1 MCAAGVVEIAI
12 TAIVTAVVDVAHP
25 IVAIAVA
32 CAADE
37 DGKERGVLVDLAG
50 LANVDVV
57 GPD

>member
-1 MCAAGVVEIAI
+1 MEIAI